1 MDSADK
7 KLRQEDSG
15 SNSIFGDI
23 GSGKENQSLNYAG
36 QLQQK
41 RFAED
46 ERLKGNEF
54 MKSKEYQDAVNC
66 YTKSL
71 DIMQE
76 AATYSNRAM
85 AYLKLKNYNQ
95 VVDDANAALKID
107 SKYLKAYH
115 RRGKAYFELRK
126 YEQAIKD
133 FQYILEREPDNKD
146 INQSLMDAR
155 YRLNNPGSEPEDRK
169 APSKP

>member
-1 MDSADK
+1 
-7 KLRQEDSG
+7 
-15 SNSIFGDI
+15 
-23 GSGKENQSLNYAG
+23 
-36 QLQQK
+36 
-41 RFAED
+41 
-46 ERLKGNEF
+46 
-54 MKSKEYQDAVNC
+54 
-66 YTKSL
+66 
-71 DIMQE
+71 
-76 AATYSNRAM
+76 M

-133 FQYILEREPDNKD
+133 FQLILEKEPDNKD

-155 YRLNNPGSEPEDRK
+155 YRLNNPDEDLESK
-169 APSKP
+169 KGKTPKQQQQTVAAPQKEAQPQPKLEE

>member
-1 MDSADK
+1 
-7 KLRQEDSG
+7 
-15 SNSIFGDI
+15 
-23 GSGKENQSLNYAG
+23 
-36 QLQQK
+36 
-41 RFAED
+41 
-46 ERLKGNEF
+46 
-54 MKSKEYQDAVNC
+54 MKSKDYQDAVNS

-71 DIMQE
+71 ELMEE

-133 FQYILEREPDNKD
+133 FQYILEREPENQD

-155 YRLNNPGSEPEDRK
+155 YRLNNPGSEPAPKK
-169 APSKP
+169 APSQAAPKPRQQEMPKPAPKLEEQKFNRVQIEEDSDEEEDEKVELK